1 MYWLGIWSCYS
12 CCCCAFSFHFQP
24 ATIEYRRR
32 VHHMCLDDA
41 LVLSRHRQQQQSRIG
56 YHCLRRE
63 LSSNTPS
70 SLVRHA
76 HQIRASSENYD
87 DDNSSIDANSRSII
101 THNVVTN
108 HDNHSPNMSRR
119 NGNEINDNTSY
130 AVQKQTRNISYS
142 SRSEMKQTSTTC
154 FDGTNLLH
162 SIALV
167 ASCRRL
173 SFLFLSVVVVNFVRS
188 TILKVSVFYAHQLL
202 GLVHEKIHNWPCIS
216 LCRYPK
222 AIKRCL
228 TNVHGHLHY
237 FMIHWNLWRMERRM
251 W

>member
-1 MYWLGIWSCYS
+1 MTTPIHILLLAAMYWLGIWSYYS

-188 TILKVSVFYAHQLL
+188 TILKVSVFTHINYLDWYMKRYTTD
-202 GLVHEKIHNWPCIS
+202 LVSRCVGTQ
-216 LCRYPK
+216 
-222 AIKRCL
+222 KR
-228 TNVHGHLHY
+228 
-237 FMIHWNLWRMERRM
+237 
-251 W
+251 

>member
-1 MYWLGIWSCYS
+1 MTTPIHILLLAAMYWLGIWSCYCYS

-63 LSSNTPS
+63 LSSNAPS

-76 HQIRASSENYD
+76 LQIRASSENYD
-87 DDNSSIDANSRSII
+87 DDNSLIDANSRSII

-202 GLVHEKIHNWPCIS
+202 GLVHEKIHN
-216 LCRYPK
+216 
-222 AIKRCL
+222 
-228 TNVHGHLHY
+228 
-237 FMIHWNLWRMERRM
+237 
-251 W
+251 